1 MKSILQNK
9 AFLFLICLLL
19 GILTS
24 FSLPPYNI
32 FFINFLT
39 LPLLLYILVNY
50 VNKKTISFFVGWIF
64 GFGYFISNLYWIAN
78 SLTFDVNFKFF
89 IPFALILIPLFLGI
103 FYGLVTFLCN
113 FFNLKNKISSI
124 LIFSIF
130 FGGIEFLRSFILG
143 GFPWNLVVF
152 SLSNNLHSLQILSYI
167 GTYSLNLLSITIF
180 LLPVIFFFKYKSLTK
195 FLIFGLSLILV
206 MINFLYGNLI
216 IKNFEKKK
224 YDNLSSII
232 RVVSPNIP
240 IERFL
245 SNQDT
250 EKSINELISLSDPQN
265 LKKTIFIYPE
275 GIITGIYLKD
285 LKFFKDIFKDNYNT
299 NHKVVLGINSINQN
313 KIYNSLIVLNNESEL
328 LYKYNKN
335 KLVPFGEFLPFE
347 NFFKRIGLKKI
358 TQGYQSFS
366 ADEKREILEMN
377 QLKFIPL
384 ICYEIIYSG
393 KINPNKNYYDFIL
406 NISEDGWF
414 GKSIGPQQHLSHSIF
429 RSIEEGKNVI
439 RSTNNGISAFVNPR
453 GQIIKQITEKGYF
466 DVKKIKRVNKTYFAK
481 YGNKIFFYFVLI
493 YTTFIVILKIREN
506 K

>member
-1 MKSILQNK
+1 MNSIIENK

-24 FSLPPYNI
+24 FSLPPYNLL
-32 FFINFLT
+32 FINFLT
-39 LPLLLYILVNY
+39 LPVLLYILINY
-50 VNKKTISFFVGWIF
+50 VNKKTISFVVGWIF
-64 GFGYFISNLYWIAN
+64 GFGYFISNLYWITN
-78 SLTFDVNFKFF
+78 SLTFDVNFKFI

-103 FYGLVTFLCN
+103 FYGFATFLCN

-124 LIFSIF
+124 LIFSIS
-130 FGGIEFLRSFILG
+130 FGGIEFLRSFIFG
-143 GFPWNLVVF
+143 GFPWNLIVF

-180 LLPVIFFFKYKSLTK
+180 LLPIIFFFKYKSLTK
-195 FLIFGLSLILV
+195 FLIFSLGLILV
-206 MINFLYGNLI
+206 LINFLYGNLI
-216 IKNFEKKK
+216 IKNYEKKK

-240 IERFL
+240 IERFI

-250 EKSINELISLSDPQN
+250 EKSINELISLSDPHN

-275 GIITGIYLKD
+275 GIITSIYLKD
-285 LKFFKDIFKDNYNT
+285 LKLFKDIFKENYNI
-299 NHKVVLGINSINQN
+299 NHKVILGINSINQN
-313 KIYNSLIVLNNESEL
+313 KIYNSLIVLNNKSEL
-328 LYKYNKN
+328 LYRYNKN

-347 NFFKRIGLKKI
+347 NFLKRVGLKKI

-366 ADEKREILEMN
+366 ADNKREILN
-377 QLKFIPL
+377 IDQLKFIPL

-393 KINPNKNYYDFIL
+393 RINPNKNHYDFIL

-414 GKSIGPQQHLSHSIF
+414 GKTIGLEQHLTHSIF

-439 RSTNNGISAFVNPR
+439 RSTNNGISAFVNPK
-453 GQIIKQITEKGYF
+453 GQIIKQIREKGYF
-466 DVKKIKRVNKTYFAK
+466 DVKKIKSTNKTYFAK
-481 YGNKIFFYFVLI
+481 HGNKIFFYFVLI
-493 YTTFIVILKIREN
+493 YITFTVILKIREN

>member
-1 MKSILQNK
+1 MNSILENK

-24 FSLPPYNI
+24 FSLPPYNL
-32 FFINFLT
+32 FLINFLT
-39 LPLLLYILVNY
+39 FPLLLYILVNY

-130 FGGIEFLRSFILG
+130 FGGIEFLRSFIFG

-152 SLSNNLHSLQILSYI
+152 SFSNNLHSLQILSYI

-180 LLPVIFFFKYKSLTK
+180 LLPVIFFFKYKRLTK

-206 MINFLYGNLI
+206 LINFLYGNLI

-232 RVVSPNIP
+232 RVVSPNVP

-250 EKSINELISLSDPQN
+250 EKSINELISLSDPHN

-285 LKFFKDIFKDNYNT
+285 LKLFKDIFKDNYNT
-299 NHKVVLGINSINQN
+299 NHKVILGINSINQN

-366 ADEKREILEMN
+366 ADDKREILEVDK
-377 QLKFIPL
+377 LKFIPL

-414 GKSIGPQQHLSHSIF
+414 GKTIGPQQHLSHSIF

-439 RSTNNGISAFVNPR
+439 RSTNNGISAFVNPK
-453 GQIIKQITEKGYF
+453 GQIIKQITENGYF

-481 YGNKIFFYFVLI
+481 HGNKIFFYFVLI